1 MGLCIQVT
9 HALNQNLTGGGT
21 FDAMTAATGDTLNI
35 PAFTPNTKARI
46 LDVWGGNNTSACEF
60 DLRSPNF
67 HDNIRGLRMA
77 SDFNPTL
84 SGADGN
90 PGFLTGQHVLQ
101 PLYPSD
107 TIVAEASGTAAD
119 KVGLAFLS
127 YYQDLPGCD
136 MQLRTWPQIE
146 NRIVNTLGIRVSVS
160 AGASGQYGTA
170 GNFTTTDDR
179 LIANTQYA
187 LLGATSQLPATTLA
201 ISGPESSNRFLGM
214 PLHWDAR
221 WAADYFV
228 FLSKVHNIPAIL
240 EFNGSNKA
248 QFLIK
253 VADAATTIATACTI
267 QLAELRS

>member
-1 MGLCIQVT
+1 MGLCVQVT
-9 HALNQNLTGGGT
+9 HTLNQSLTGSGT
-21 FDAMTAATGDTLNI
+21 FDAMTAAAGDSLNI
-35 PAFTPNTKARI
+35 PAFTPGTRARI
-46 LDVWGGNNTSACEF
+46 LDVWGGNNTGACEF
-60 DLRSPNF
+60 AMRSPNF
-67 HDNIRGLRMA
+67 HDNQRGLRMA
-77 SDFNPTL
+77 YDFNPTL

-90 PGFLTGQHVLQ
+90 PQFLTGQHVLQ

-107 TIVAEASGTAAD
+107 TLTVEASGTASD
-119 KVGLAFLS
+119 KVGLGFLS

-160 AGASGQYGTA
+160 AGAAGVYGTA

-187 LLGATSQLPATTLA
+187 ILGATSQLPATTLA

-214 PLHWDAR
+214 PLHWDQR
-221 WAADYFV
+221 LSADYFV
-228 FLSKVHNIPAIL
+228 FLSKEHNIPAIL

-267 QLAELRS
+267 QLAELR

>member
-1 MGLCIQVT
+1 MGICIQVT
-9 HALNQNLTGGGT
+9 HTLNQNATGSGT
-21 FDAMTAATGDTLNI
+21 FDAMTAATGDSLNI
-35 PAFTPNTKARI
+35 PAFTPGTTARL
-46 LDVWGGNNTSACEF
+46 LDVWGGVDAHAGEF
-60 DLRSPNF
+60 DIRSPNF
-67 HDNIRGLRMA
+67 HDNQRGLRVA
-77 SDFNPTL
+77 YDFNPTL

-90 PGFLTGQHVLQ
+90 PQFLTGQHVLQ

-107 TIVAEASGTAAD
+107 TLVTEYSGTASD
-119 KVGLAFLS
+119 KSALAYLA

-136 MQLRTWPQIE
+136 MQLRTWPQIQ

-160 AGASGQYGTA
+160 AGASGQYGTP

-187 LLGATSQLPATTLA
+187 ILGATSQLPATTLA

-214 PLHWDAR
+214 PLHWDQR
-221 WAADYFV
+221 LSADYFV
-228 FLSKVHNIPAIL
+228 FLSKEHGIPSIL

-267 QLAELRS
+267 QLAELK